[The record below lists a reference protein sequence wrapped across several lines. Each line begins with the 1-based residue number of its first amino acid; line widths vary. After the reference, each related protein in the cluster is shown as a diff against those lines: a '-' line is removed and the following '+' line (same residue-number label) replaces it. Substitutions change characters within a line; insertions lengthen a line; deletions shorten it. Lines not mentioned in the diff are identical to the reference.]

1 MSVNIMEE
9 GYVIIVIIMNLFME
23 ISRNMN
29 KYRNKEVT
37 VDGLRFQSVKEAS
50 RWQELKMLERAGE
63 ITGLNRQFRI
73 EIVPKTRLHRA
84 RYYVADFVYFDKEQ
98 KKTIYED
105 VKGYKKGLAYQMF
118 TLKRDILY
126 WRHGIEIKET

>member
-1 MSVNIMEE
+1 
-9 GYVIIVIIMNLFME
+9 
-23 ISRNMN
+23 MN

-63 ITGLNRQFRI
+63 IVGLVRQQKI
-73 EIVPKTRLHRA
+73 ELIPKTKLYRA
-84 RYYVADFVYFDKEQ
+84 CYYIPDFIYFDKREN
-98 KKTIYED
+98 KTIYED
-105 VKGYKKGLAYQMF
+105 VKGGNFRTKEYL
-118 TLKRDILY
+118 LKRKLLY